1 MIVLYHAVM
10 RWLLLAVLVV
20 GACKSNEPPAPKPKP
35 APPVEK
41 YDPWRDA
48 RLEMVDRDIAGRGV
62 ADPRVLEAM
71 RRVPRHE
78 LVPDEVKVEAYADRP
93 LPIEH
98 GKTISQPYIVA
109 AMTEA
114 ARLHPGDKVLEIGTG
129 SGYQAAV
136 LAELGNEVYTIEI
149 IDELASQARRD
160 LARIGYRDIKVRAGD
175 GYAGWPDAAPFDA
188 IIVTAAAPA
197 VPQALYAQL
206 VEGGRM
212 VIPLGTDEQRL
223 EVITRTADGPE
234 STFLLDVRFGP
245 MLGEPQ

>member
-1 MIVLYHAVM
+1 MIVLYHAVV
-10 RWLLLAVLVV
+10 RWLFLVVLV
-20 GACKSNEPPAPKPKP
+20 ACKSNEPPAPKPKP
-35 APPVEK
+35 ALPVEA
-41 YDPWRDA
+41 YDPTKEA
-48 RLEMVDRDIAGRGV
+48 RLEMVERHIAGRGV

-71 RRVPRHE
+71 RHVPRHE
-78 LVPDEVKVEAYADRP
+78 MVPDEVKFEAYEDRP

-136 LAELGNEVYTIEI
+136 LAELGNDVYTIEI
-149 IDELASQARRD
+149 IEELANQARSD
-160 LARIGYRDIKVRAGD
+160 LARIGYRDVKVRAGD
-175 GYAGWPDAAPFDA
+175 GYAGWSDAAPFDA
-188 IIVTAAAPA
+188 IIVTAAAPK
-197 VPQALYAQL
+197 VPMALYAQL

-212 VIPLGTDEQRL
+212 VIPIGTDDQRL
-223 EVITRTADGPE
+223 EVITRTPNGPE